1 MRKTIIVLTAAALI
15 LSAFFASGCSIL
27 GKDPASAG
35 QDELYALGMK
45 AVSVLEEEINSEVF
59 GDLLAGSS
67 SALDTAGAG
76 ELLTKAPENAY
87 AVGLPDSLA
96 DAMIGKAE
104 DPEAKEMFDSLS
116 DTLKG
121 QIRNH
126 VSIRSL
132 LNSVTASS
140 GSSRYAASSLYTVSL
155 RREGMKLD
163 KTVFQIYRYSDEVC
177 VIAEFAPGPG
187 VSVNVSAGFVFFDG
201 NTTLEETMSRFG
213 CTLSQF

>member
-76 ELLTKAPENAY
+76 
-87 AVGLPDSLA
+87 SC
-96 DAMIGKAE
+96 
-104 DPEAKEMFDSLS
+104 
-116 DTLKG
+116 
-121 QIRNH
+121 
-126 VSIRSL
+126 
-132 LNSVTASS
+132 
-140 GSSRYAASSLYTVSL
+140 SRRP
-155 RREGMKLD
+155 RR
-163 KTVFQIYRYSDEVC
+163 TRT
-177 VIAEFAPGPG
+177 P
-187 VSVNVSAGFVFFDG
+187 
-201 NTTLEETMSRFG
+201 
-213 CTLSQF
+213 